1 MDSPEGTAMDVPAN
15 GSIVKGFGLEMRLG
29 AGADGVWIGDG
40 EGSGEAQADGSATTP
55 GSDTPLRFLGWSDC
69 SPAAVE
75 DTTALRKDTAQEL
88 AAAQTEAKKTVSL
101 EKQAAKKKSG
111 RRGKKK
117 QSCFGRCCDAVAHC
131 VDDVAARCRLLTASG
146 PFQGFII
153 GAIFVAG
160 ANVGIATYPKMAD
173 NAILARVD
181 QAVLLLFILECGLK
195 IAACGRMPWRYW
207 TGAEWSWNNFD
218 FWIVVASLPGVV
230 PGDLDVRF
238 LRLLRL
244 MRVTKLLG
252 KVHPL
257 SRSPAT

>member
-1 MDSPEGTAMDVPAN
+1 
-15 GSIVKGFGLEMRLG
+15 MR
-29 AGADGVWIGDG
+29 
-40 EGSGEAQADGSATTP
+40 
-55 GSDTPLRFLGWSDC
+55 
-69 SPAAVE
+69 
-75 DTTALRKDTAQEL
+75 
-88 AAAQTEAKKTVSL
+88 
-101 EKQAAKKKSG
+101 EKQAAGESG

-117 QSCFGRCCDAVAHC
+117 QSCFGRCCGAVADC

-146 PFQGFII
+146 PFQGLII

-160 ANVGIATYPKMAD
+160 ANVGIATYPKMAG

-181 QAVLLLFILECGLK
+181 QVVLLLFILECVLK